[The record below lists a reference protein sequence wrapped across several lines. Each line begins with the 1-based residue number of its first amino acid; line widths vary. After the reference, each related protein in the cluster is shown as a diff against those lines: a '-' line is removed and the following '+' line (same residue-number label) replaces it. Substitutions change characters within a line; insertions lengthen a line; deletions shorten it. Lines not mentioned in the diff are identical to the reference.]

1 MPKTIHI
8 VLKFPVDYTIAG
20 GTTDTIT
27 EHKQL
32 FEYKNRLIWGQG
44 SNKSTSG
51 VAKKN
56 RDRLQEQIS
65 NGIDTYSFFL
75 ANYKGERELY
85 VGKMIN
91 IYDKGEI
98 PEGSP
103 LAEYIPSYYSTNV
116 GTENDRS
123 NLYVDVNTFFKI
135 DLGYINNMNV
145 ESSGNKIPFD
155 RNSTP
160 TFLVNIN
167 IELDNL
173 LFKLLNNPESNYQY
187 QVEQEEVPNDVTI
200 DDQPKDKPLK
210 TSGRG
215 SGSYKRDYETAK
227 KAIVL
232 AKNKCEIDE
241 SHEDF
246 ISRVTGKNYVE
257 AHHLIPM
264 EYQDDFTN
272 SIDVE
277 ANIVSLCVGCHKKLH
292 HATFTEIKPLIEEL
306 YDDRIDRLIDCE
318 IELTKD
324 KLLTFYG

>member
-1 MPKTIHI
+1 MSKTLHL
-8 VLKFPVDYTIAG
+8 VLKFPVDYIIAG

-32 FEYKNRLIWGQG
+32 CEYKNRLIWGQG
-44 SNKSTSG
+44 SNKSTS
-51 VAKKN
+51 VVTKKN
-56 RDRLQEQIS
+56 RDRVQEQIS

-75 ANYKGERELY
+75 ANNKGERELY

-91 IYDKGEI
+91 IFDKGEI

-103 LAEYIPSYYSTNV
+103 LTEYIPSYYSSNV

-135 DLGYINNMNV
+135 DLGYIDNMTV

-173 LFKLLNNPESNYQY
+173 LFKLLNNPEANFQY
-187 QVEQEEVPNDVTI
+187 QVEQEEVPDYVTVV
-200 DDQPKDKPLK
+200 DQPNDKPSK
-210 TSGRG
+210 TSGSG
-215 SGSYKRDYETAK
+215 SSSYKRDYNTAK
-227 KAIVL
+227 TAIVT
-232 AKNKCEIDE
+232 AEYRCEIDA
-241 SHEDF
+241 SHEGC
-246 ISRVTGKNYVE
+246 ISRVTHKNYVE
-257 AHHLIPM
+257 AHHLIPI
-264 EYQDDFTN
+264 EYQDDFAN
-272 SIDVE
+272 SVDVE

-292 HATFTEIKPLIEEL
+292 HAAYTVIKPLIEKL
-306 YDDRIDRLIDCE
+306 YDERIDRLRYCDV
-318 IELTKD
+318 ELTKS
-324 KLLTFYG
+324 KLLSYYK